1 MTIDSIKKNQT
12 NEDNKKD
19 DKVNTVDT
27 LTKQIK
33 HLTIGMC
40 VLGIA
45 TGFSIFQNYE
55 IKEKNEEN
63 EIHIEDE
70 VEEIVCKSNIFEN
83 LP

>member
-45 TGFSIFQNYE
+45 TGFSIFSPSSYYYPYCSVLLILLRVLVILFFLCTKNY
-55 IKEKNEEN
+55 
-63 EIHIEDE
+63 
-70 VEEIVCKSNIFEN
+70 
-83 LP
+83 L